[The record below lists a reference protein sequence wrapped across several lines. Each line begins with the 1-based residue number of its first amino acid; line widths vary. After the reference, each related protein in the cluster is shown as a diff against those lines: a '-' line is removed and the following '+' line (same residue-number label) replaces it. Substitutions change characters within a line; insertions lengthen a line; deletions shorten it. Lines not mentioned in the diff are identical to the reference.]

1 MAHSA
6 PGNGG
11 NPCRW
16 YASSLRSRAA
26 SCSRSA
32 ASSGASSSSCI
43 AAARSAS
50 SAARSRPR
58 SVIVMTLRR
67 GQERVARA
75 WATLMERPGY
85 RRYGAHGGDWGSGIS
100 RLLAAAAPDRVVGV
114 HVNYLPTPGSADGL
128 GAEDLRR
135 LEKTRRLAANRH
147 PHQILF
153 ASRPQTLAYAFTDSP
168 AGQLAFL
175 AEKFRRLDRPRRAPV
190 RRRDP
195 HRRHA
200 LLDHQDGGVL
210 VPPGEGEQARRTGAV
225 PGSAGRRGAAA
236 RHPAGRPAA
245 RRTALRRQ
253 TVVRIRSRWSLR
265 RPRSPHPSWPKISVA
280 SSPDVLGDQRPALVA
295 GRVVR
300 TAAHAEDRAAVTRSL
315 AAPERSPP
323 PGGLREWL
331 RSNLDPS
338 GLPRGCPVPLP
349 ALVLLRPQG
358 IPVAPGGW
366 SSTDRGRGPGGWR
379 GHNSLA

>member
-16 YASSLRSRAA
+16 YASSMRSRAA

-75 WATLMERPGY
+75 WATLMERLGY

-175 AEKFRRLDRPRRAPV
+175 AEKFD
-190 RRRDP
+190 DWT
-195 HRRHA
+195 
-200 LLDHQDGGVL
+200 D
-210 VPPGEGEQARRTGAV
+210 
-225 PGSAGRRGAAA
+225 
-236 RHPAGRPAA
+236 PAA
-245 RRTALRRQ
+245 PL
-253 TVVRIRSRWSLR
+253 SD
-265 RPRSPHPSWPKISVA
+265 
-280 SSPDVLGDQRPALVA
+280 DVILTDVMHYWIT
-295 GRVVR
+295 R
-300 TAAHAEDRAAVTRSL
+300 TAASSSRLVKE
-315 AAPERSPP
+315 
-323 PGGLREWL
+323 
-331 RSNLDPS
+331 S
-338 GLPRGCPVPLP
+338 GLGGPVPCPVPLGV
-349 ALVLLRPQG
+349 AVLPHDILQAVRPLAEQRYD
-358 IPVAPGGW
+358 VKQW
-366 SSTDRGRGPGGWR
+366 SEFDRGGHFAALEVPTPPGR
-379 GHNSLA
+379 RSPSLLLLTFWEIKGRLS